1 MSISVYNKEWEIE
14 QIHMA
19 IAYLE
24 QMLHDQGAGMSNR
37 KWIETTARLE
47 ELWRQIEE
55 LESEQEKN

>member
-1 MSISVYNKEWEIE
+1 MNSAIYDKKWEIE

-47 ELWRQIEE
+47 ELWQQLVE
-55 LESEQEKN
+55 LEQEKN